1 MRWEWSYEKDETHT
15 ELFGVDDQ
23 WIKKIYFDRQSLSAQ
38 ELEQYPDPKKPPPWI
53 DSGAG
58 KPTKVAADIV
68 GPEVCKNGGWM
79 LADDDGGAADEP
91 KKASL
96 RTAVNSIIAIDRL
109 ASGGSH
115 IKMDAIRLDQL
126 PHERSLNDCCVGYL
140 ATHLICL
147 HACMH
152 VCMYVFM
159 YVCLYVCMYVCLY
172 VCSMYVCMYA
182 CM

>member
-109 ASGGSH
+109 TSAGSH

-152 VCMYVFM
+152 A
-159 YVCLYVCMYVCLY
+159 CLYVCFFVCLF
-172 VCSMYVCMYA
+172 VCVHVCMFV